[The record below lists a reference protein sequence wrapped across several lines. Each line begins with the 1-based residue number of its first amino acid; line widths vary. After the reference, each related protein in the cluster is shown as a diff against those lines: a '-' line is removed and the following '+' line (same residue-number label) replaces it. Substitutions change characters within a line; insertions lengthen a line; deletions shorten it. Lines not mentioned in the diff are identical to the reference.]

1 MKLKDTLNRFGDTSF
16 RIKNQTAFYTQI
28 LLKIYNEENISPLKL
43 FEYIENE
50 GIIKYSKNDKLGRQ
64 TLLTKQLKYFGLVDF
79 NLNQELIC
87 TDFAKNFLDQISTL
101 NYINGYNIFSVF
113 WFYIMLYDINLSN
126 LFKGFIIYLHDHNI
140 ELLSNELIYFF
151 ISSPKEIYIDKP
163 NNLDNDY
170 NESEL
175 LEILKYNNMH
185 KVFKF
190 RKIPK
195 YNSILPE
202 LVNSLDDESKVVKIL
217 NNDNKL
223 VSIIKKIMIN
233 YYNYSKKITP
243 NELMNFLYNNKNNII
258 FDYKKFVSDQ
268 TIKKDYKD
276 INCRWFNEINL
287 FTYHQNKK
295 MIINK
300 EYLNLYYKI
309 VNQFDLIS
317 SSENPFSELIKIIK
331 ESNELVSELKYP
343 FNNEQINEILK
354 LCINNDWLLIKK
366 LYPCFENIANPTIF
380 EYMINLTFSYYL
392 NFTISKFID
401 STNTIL
407 DAQLLPTSHAP
418 GKKPDYETNYNNLY
432 FIVESTL
439 LKSNEEIMKNEFYS
453 TQRHS
458 YKFFEDV
465 RLKTNTYINKE
476 PFTILIFN
484 EELNDNLIYNFMNYS
499 KSEYFSDPNIII
511 KTLIIN
517 TKILLDLVNSNK
529 FPTFLEYIYKNIPL
543 NGKNE
548 IIDEYNN
555 ILNNFL
561 K

>member
-16 RIKNQTAFYTQI
+16 RLKNQTAFYTQI
-28 LLKIYNEENISPLKL
+28 LLKIYNEENISPLDL
-43 FEYIENE
+43 FEYIKNE
-50 GIIKYSKNDKLGRQ
+50 GIIKYSKKDKLDRQ
-64 TLLTKQLKYFGLVDF
+64 TFLTKQLRYFGLVDF
-79 NLNQELIC
+79 NLDQKLIC
-87 TDFAKNFLDQISTL
+87 TDFAKNFLDQISNL
-101 NYINGYNIFSVF
+101 NYINGYNVFSVF
-113 WFYIMLYDINLSN
+113 WFYIMLNDINLSN
-126 LFKGFIIYLHDHNI
+126 LFKGFIVYLHDHNI
-140 ELLSNELIYFF
+140 ESLSNEIIYSF

-163 NNLDNDY
+163 NNLHNSY

-175 LEILKYNNMH
+175 LEILKYNSMH

-190 RKIPK
+190 SKIPK
-195 YNSILPE
+195 YNTILPE
-202 LVNSLDDESKVVKIL
+202 LVNSLDDKSKVVNIL
-217 NNDNKL
+217 NNDKKL
-223 VSIIKKIMIN
+223 VSTIKEIMIN
-233 YYNYSKKITP
+233 YYNYSKKITL
-243 NELMNFLYNNKNNII
+243 NEIINFLYNNKKNII
-258 FDYKKFVSDQ
+258 FDYKKSISDQ

-309 VNQFDLIS
+309 VNLFDLIS
-317 SSENPFSELIKIIK
+317 SSENPFAELIKIIN
-331 ESNELVSELKYP
+331 ESNQLVSELKYP
-343 FNNEQINEILK
+343 FNNEQINEILN
-354 LCINNDWLLIKK
+354 LSINNDWLLIKE

-392 NFTISKFID
+392 NFSISKFIE

-418 GKKPDYETNYNNLY
+418 GKRPDYATNHNNLY

-439 LKSNEEIMKNEFYS
+439 LKSNEEIIKNELYS

-465 RLKTNTYINKE
+465 SSKTNNYMNKE
-476 PFTILIFN
+476 PFTILICN
-484 EELNDNLIYNFMNYS
+484 EELNNNLIYHFMNKD
-499 KSEYFSDPNIII
+499 KSEYFINTNMMI
-511 KTLIIN
+511 KTLILN
-517 TKILLDLVNSNK
+517 TKLLLDIVNSNK
-529 FPTFLEYIYKNIPL
+529 FSTFLEYIYKNIPL
-543 NGKNE
+543 NGKDD
-548 IIDEYNN
+548 IIDEYYN
-555 ILNNFL
+555 IINDFL

>member
-43 FEYIENE
+43 FEYIQNE
-50 GIIKYSKNDKLGRQ
+50 GIIKYSKNDKLDRQ
-64 TLLTKQLKYFGLVDF
+64 TFLTKQLRYFGLVNF
-79 NLNQELIC
+79 NLDQKLIC
-87 TDFAKNFLDQISTL
+87 TDFAKNFLDQISNL
-101 NYINGYNIFSVF
+101 NYINGYNVFSVF
-113 WFYIMLYDINLSN
+113 WFYIMLNDINLSN
-126 LFKGFIIYLHDHNI
+126 LFKDFIIYLHDHNI
-140 ELLSNELIYFF
+140 ESLSNELIYSF

-163 NNLDNDY
+163 NNLHNGY

-175 LEILKYNNMH
+175 LEILKYNSMH

-202 LVNSLDDESKVVKIL
+202 LVNSLNDKSKVVQIL

-223 VSIIKKIMIN
+223 VSTIKEIMIN
-233 YYNYSKKITP
+233 YYNYPKKITL
-243 NELMNFLYNNKNNII
+243 NELINFLYNNKNNII
-258 FDYKKFVSDQ
+258 FDYKKSISDK

-295 MIINK
+295 MMINK

-309 VNQFDLIS
+309 VNLFNLIS
-317 SSENPFSELIKIIK
+317 SSENPFSELIKIIH
-331 ESNELVSELKYP
+331 ESNQLISEFKYP
-343 FNNEQINEILK
+343 FNNEQINEILN
-354 LCINNDWLLIKK
+354 LSINNDWLLIKK

-392 NFTISKFID
+392 NFSISKFIE

-418 GKKPDYETNYNNLY
+418 GKRPDYATNHNNLY

-439 LKSNEEIMKNEFYS
+439 LKSNEEIIKNELYS

-458 YKFFEDV
+458 YKFFEDICS
-465 RLKTNTYINKE
+465 KTNNYINKE
-476 PFTILIFN
+476 PFTILIYN
-484 EELNDNLIYNFMNYS
+484 EELNNNLIYHFMNKN
-499 KSEYFSDPNIII
+499 KSEYFDNTNMMI
-511 KTLIIN
+511 KTLILN
-517 TKILLDLVNSNK
+517 TKLLLDLVNSNK

-543 NGKNE
+543 NGKND
-548 IIDEYNN
+548 IIDEYYN
-555 ILNNFL
+555 IINNFL

>member
-28 LLKIYNEENISPLKL
+28 LLKIYNEENISALKL

-50 GIIKYSKNDKLGRQ
+50 GIIKYSKNEKLKRQ

-113 WFYIMLYDINLSN
+113 WFYIMLNDINLSN

-140 ELLSNELIYFF
+140 ELLSNELIYSF

-163 NNLDNDY
+163 NNLHNDY

-195 YNSILPE
+195 YNSVLPE
-202 LVNSLDDESKVVKIL
+202 LVNSLDDKSKVVKIL
-217 NNDNKL
+217 NNDDEL
-223 VSIIKKIMIN
+223 VSKIKKIMRD
-233 YYNYSKKITP
+233 YYNYSKKITQ
-243 NELMNFLYNNKNNII
+243 NELMNFLYENKNNII
-258 FDYKKFVSDQ
+258 FDYKKFISDQ

-309 VNQFDLIS
+309 VNQFDSIS

-343 FNNEQINEILK
+343 FNSEQINEILK

-392 NFTISKFID
+392 NFSISKFID

-517 TKILLDLVNSNK
+517 TKLLLDLVNSNK

-561 K
+561 R

>member
-113 WFYIMLYDINLSN
+113 WFYIMLNDINLSN

-140 ELLSNELIYFF
+140 ELLSNELIYSF

-163 NNLDNDY
+163 NNLNNDY

-202 LVNSLDDESKVVKIL
+202 LVNSLDDKSKVVKIL

-258 FDYKKFVSDQ
+258 FDYKKFISDQ

-287 FTYHQNKK
+287 FTYHQDKK

-309 VNQFDLIS
+309 VNLFDLIS

-343 FNNEQINEILK
+343 FNKEQINEILK

-392 NFTISKFID
+392 NFSISKFID

-465 RLKTNTYINKE
+465 RLKTNNYINKE